1 MWAYVLTHPIQ
12 YYTPVLQHMARSA
25 GDDFQVLYCS
35 GELESSHARAGFG
48 VEYRWDMPLLDGY
61 RYRFLKNRAK
71 VPSTGSFGG
80 LDNPELGRIVASRAY
95 SAVVVNGWH
104 FKSAWRTI
112 LACWRH
118 GVPLLV
124 RSDSHLRAS
133 RASKKWAKWP
143 LYRSFIPRID
153 GCLAAG
159 SWSRDYFENYGA
171 KKHHIFTIPHC
182 VDNHRFERQMK
193 LLRPQREAV
202 RRQWGIAPGA
212 TVFLFAGKFIPV
224 KRPADFVRALGRAA
238 SANPSIVGLMAGD
251 GPLRAQCALQARA
264 AGAPVRFTGFLN
276 QSRIAE
282 AYAAADA
289 LVLPSETETWGLVVN
304 EAMACGLPCIVSDGV
319 GCCPDIVDRGVTG
332 DVYPMGDVEALSAR
346 LLHHENLAAMG
357 RNASRK
363 IESYSVETAANA
375 LLNAVDTVRGQ
386 LPSRDRE
393 GAVPLVNERRHP

>member
-12 YYTPVLQHMARSA
+12 YYTPVLRHMAQSA
-25 GDDFQVLYCS
+25 GDEFEVLYCS
-35 GELESSHARAGFG
+35 GELASSHARAGFG

-61 RYRFLKNRAK
+61 RYRFLQNRAK
-71 VPSTGSFGG
+71 VPSTSSFGG
-80 LDNPELGRIVASRAY
+80 LDNPELDRIVASRKY

-118 GVPLLV
+118 KVPLLV
-124 RSDSHLRAS
+124 RSDSHLRGP
-133 RASKKWAKWP
+133 RTTRKWAKWP

-171 KKHHIFTIPHC
+171 RKDQIFTIPHC
-182 VDNHRFERQMK
+182 ADNRRFEHDME
-193 LLRPQREAV
+193 LLRPQRETV

-224 KRPADFVRALGRAA
+224 KRPTDFISAIARSA
-238 SANPSIVGLMAGD
+238 SANPSANSSIVGLMAGD
-251 GPLRAQCALQARA
+251 GPLRAQCAQQART

-276 QSRIAE
+276 QSRIPE

-304 EAMACGLPCIVSDGV
+304 EAMACGLPCIVSDRV
-319 GCCPDIVDRGVTG
+319 GCGPDIVDRGVTG
-332 DVYPMGDVEALSAR
+332 DVYPMGDVEALAA
-346 LLHHENLAAMG
+346 LMLHHGNLASHGPQCPTQKRVLLGGSG
-357 RNASRK
+357 R
-363 IESYSVETAANA
+363 
-375 LLNAVDTVRGQ
+375 
-386 LPSRDRE
+386 
-393 GAVPLVNERRHP
+393 